1 MGRPKKYRTEQE
13 LEKAVERYFASI
25 SYQEPVVVT
34 MATGYTDPSGN
45 AETVRRMLTDGPEG
59 TGCPVTVTKYIEE
72 PSVAALCLY
81 LGISKDTWAEYGK
94 DEKLHPVTE
103 RTKVRMEAHL
113 VDQLARGKHVQGVMF
128 NLKNNYGWNERVNVV
143 QENGIEQYLEQLE
156 KQGER
161 HGY

>member
-81 LGISKDTWAEYGK
+81 LGISKDTWAEYGNK
-94 DEKLHPVTE
+94 GPHGGSFGRPTGAGK
-103 RTKVRMEAHL
+103 
-113 VDQLARGKHVQGVMF
+113 ARSGRDVQP
-128 NLKNNYGWNERVNVV
+128 
-143 QENGIEQYLEQLE
+143 E
-156 KQGER
+156 KQLRLE
-161 HGY
+161 